1 MLKKLIL
8 FFFLFLI
15 STPLVFSN
23 EDNIQNEDICNI
35 YQAVYDLNT
44 QSWTTDETIDD
55 NKIVLSKKT
64 FEGASSYSQLFYPD
78 EKLALTLTSDFE
90 FIKDGMLVGVD
101 NNNLKFNQIIFNGE
115 YFEEIPM
122 TVQEVQKLFPDL
134 EIIQLS
140 LIDSDHKMWLSKP
153 FFKKKDFLF
162 INDSNKS
169 YYKLTPRMKSLQ
181 QSEIK
186 GIITIPFFGFFTLD
200 HYGEYKGKIRIYVR

>member
-1 MLKKLIL
+1 MKKFIL

-15 STPLVFSN
+15 STPLVYSN
-23 EDNIQNEDICNI
+23 EDINQSEDICNI
-35 YQAVYDLNT
+35 HQAVYNLNT
-44 QSWTTDETIDD
+44 QSWTTGSVTDTNE
-55 NKIVLSKKT
+55 IVLTKKT
-64 FEGASSYSQLFYPD
+64 FEGASTYSQLFYPD
-78 EKLALTLTSDFE
+78 ERLAITLASDFE

-115 YFEEIPM
+115 FFEEIPM

-153 FFKKKDFLF
+153 FFKKKEFLF

-181 QSEIK
+181 KNDIK

-200 HYGEYKGKIRIYVR
+200 HYGEYKGKIRVYVR

>member
-1 MLKKLIL
+1 MLKKFIL
-8 FFFLFLI
+8 FFFLSLI
-15 STPLVFSN
+15 STPLVYSN
-23 EDNIQNEDICNI
+23 EDINQSEDICNI
-35 YQAVYDLNT
+35 HQAVYNPNT
-44 QSWTTDETIDD
+44 QSWTTNEVKDD
-55 NKIVLSKKT
+55 NEIILTKKI
-64 FEGASSYSQLFYPD
+64 FEGASTYSQLFYPD
-78 EKLALTLTSDFE
+78 ERLALTLTSDFE

-122 TVQEVQKLFPDL
+122 TVQEVQKLFPNL

-181 QSEIK
+181 KNDIK

-200 HYGEYKGKIRIYVR
+200 HYGEYKGKIRVYVR

>member
-1 MLKKLIL
+1 MLKKFIL
-8 FFFLFLI
+8 FFFLSLI
-15 STPLVFSN
+15 STPLVYSN
-23 EDNIQNEDICNI
+23 EDINQSEDICNI
-35 YQAVYDLNT
+35 HQAVYNPNT
-44 QSWTTDETIDD
+44 QSWNTNEVKDD
-55 NKIVLSKKT
+55 NEIILTKKI
-64 FEGASSYSQLFYPD
+64 FEGASTYSQLFYPD
-78 EKLALTLTSDFE
+78 ERLALTLTSDFE

-122 TVQEVQKLFPDL
+122 TVQEVQKLFPNL

-181 QSEIK
+181 KNDIK

-200 HYGEYKGKIRIYVR
+200 HYGEYKGKIRVYVR

>member
-1 MLKKLIL
+1 MLKNFIL
-8 FFFLFLI
+8 FFFLFLL
-15 STPLVFSN
+15 STPLVYSN
-23 EDNIQNEDICNI
+23 EDINQYEDICNI
-35 YQAVYDLNT
+35 HQAVYNPNT
-44 QSWTTDETIDD
+44 QSWTTNEVKDD
-55 NKIVLSKKT
+55 NEIILTKKT
-64 FEGASSYSQLFYPD
+64 FEGASTYSQLFYPD
-78 EKLALTLTSDFE
+78 ERLALTLTSDFE
-90 FIKDGMLVGVD
+90 FIKDGILVGVD

-115 YFEEIPM
+115 FFEEIPM
-122 TVQEVQKLFPDL
+122 TVQEVQKLFPNL

-200 HYGEYKGKIRIYVR
+200 HYGEYKGKIRVYVR

>member
-1 MLKKLIL
+1 MLKKFIL
-8 FFFLFLI
+8 FFFLSLI
-15 STPLVFSN
+15 STPLVYSN
-23 EDNIQNEDICNI
+23 EDINQSEDICNI
-35 YQAVYDLNT
+35 HQAVYNPNT
-44 QSWTTDETIDD
+44 QSWTTNEVKDD
-55 NKIVLSKKT
+55 NEIILTKKT
-64 FEGASSYSQLFYPD
+64 FEGASTYSQLFYPD
-78 EKLALTLTSDFE
+78 ERLALTLTSDFE
-90 FIKDGMLVGVD
+90 FIKDGILVGVD

-122 TVQEVQKLFPDL
+122 TVQEVQKLFPNL

-181 QSEIK
+181 KNDIK

-200 HYGEYKGKIRIYVR
+200 HYGEYKGKIRVYVR

>member
-1 MLKKLIL
+1 MLKKFIL
-8 FFFLFLI
+8 FFFLSLI
-15 STPLVFSN
+15 STPLVYSN
-23 EDNIQNEDICNI
+23 EDINQSEDICNI
-35 YQAVYDLNT
+35 HQAVYNPNT
-44 QSWTTDETIDD
+44 QSWTTNEVKDD
-55 NKIVLSKKT
+55 NEIILTKKT
-64 FEGASSYSQLFYPD
+64 FEGASTYSQLFYPD
-78 EKLALTLTSDFE
+78 ERLALTLTSDFE

-122 TVQEVQKLFPDL
+122 TVQEVQKLFPNL

-181 QSEIK
+181 KNDIK